1 MRRDNSHHLVAA
13 AQRRRADT
21 LERARHALQ
30 ELGETG
36 ERRTVMQIAAHAG
49 VSRSWLY
56 AQPELRDQLRRL
68 TAISETTSSA
78 PARIERGSDASLR
91 QRLTLAYER
100 IRELDDENR
109 QLRNQIAL
117 LHGQLRAS
125 RIAGTNVTDTV
136 HDTNTLLTPPNSRP
150 RPR

>member
-21 LERARHALQ
+21 LERARKALK

-36 ERRTVMQIAAHAG
+36 QRHTVTQIAAHAG

-68 TAISETTSSA
+68 TAISETAEPA

-91 QRLTLAYER
+91 QRLTLAHER

-109 QLRNQIAL
+109 QLLHQIAL
-117 LHGQLRAS
+117 LHGQLRAA
-125 RIAGTNVTDTV
+125 RVTDTV
-136 HDTNTLLTPPNSRP
+136 HDTNILVKLPNSPSDP
-150 RPR
+150 R